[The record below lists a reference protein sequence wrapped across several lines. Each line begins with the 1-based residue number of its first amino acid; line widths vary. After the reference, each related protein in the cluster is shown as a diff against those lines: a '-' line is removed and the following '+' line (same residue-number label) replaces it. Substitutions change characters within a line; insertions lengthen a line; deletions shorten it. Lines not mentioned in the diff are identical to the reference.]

1 MQSASGKGVERAEG
15 FLPEGHGMGEKK
27 NPAELPASRP
37 NSGAGTEK
45 RPLSDQ
51 WNE

>member
-1 MQSASGKGVERAEG
+1 MTSPSTRGPGGKRSFKEKK
-15 FLPEGHGMGEKK
+15 LKK

-45 RPLSDQ
+45 RPLLML
-51 WNE
+51 